1 MSFHTENL
9 RLYAVTDRTWV
20 GKMTFLEQIEAALKN
35 GVTMLQ
41 LREKSI
47 SEDAFAAEALPVKKL
62 CRQYNV
68 PLIINDS
75 VNVAVKIGADGVHVG
90 MEDQPVADIRRQMGK
105 DFIIGATAKTVEQ
118 AQAAQRAGASYLG
131 VGAIFPSPTKK
142 NAIRITKEQLQE
154 ITAAVSIPCVA
165 IGGITPDNILELQG
179 SGIAGVAVVSAI
191 FAAENIGTACAA
203 LTAKTLFAVT

>member
-154 ITAAVSIPCVA
+154 ITVAVSIPCVA

-191 FAAENIGTACAA
+191 FAAENIGAACAA

>member
-41 LREKSI
+41 LREKSL

-191 FAAENIGTACAA
+191 FAAEKIGAACAA
-203 LTAKTLFAVT
+203 LTAKALFAVT

>member
-105 DFIIGATAKTVEQ
+105 DFIIGATAKTVKQPRQRSAPEQ
-118 AQAAQRAGASYLG
+118 AIWVWAPFFHPLPRKTPFELQKSNCRKLPPPC
-131 VGAIFPSPTKK
+131 PSP
-142 NAIRITKEQLQE
+142 ALQ
-154 ITAAVSIPCVA
+154 S
-165 IGGITPDNILELQG
+165 
-179 SGIAGVAVVSAI
+179 
-191 FAAENIGTACAA
+191 AA
-203 LTAKTLFAVT
+203 LRQIISWNCREAASQAWRLSPPSLLRKISAPPALRSQQRHCLL